1 MTLFIISWLDKPGA
15 LDIRL
20 ATREAHLAYVADHPG
35 VVRLGGPY
43 LSEDGAM
50 AGSMLI
56 VEAEDLAAAHAFH
69 DADPY
74 KAAGLF
80 ETSTVRP
87 WRVTVGGL
95 A

>member
-1 MTLFIISWLDKPGA
+1 MALFIISWLDKPGA

-20 ATREAHLAYVADHPG
+20 ATREAHLAYVAERPG

-56 VEAEDLAAAHAFH
+56 VEAEDLAAAQAFH

>member
-1 MTLFIISWLDKPGA
+1 MALFVNSWLDREDGLP
-15 LDIRL
+15 IRL
-20 ATREAHLAYVADHPG
+20 ATREAHLKYVADHPG
-35 VVRLGGPY
+35 VVKLAGPF
-43 LSEDGAM
+43 LDGDQM

-56 VEAEDLAAAHAFH
+56 VEAEDLAAAQAFH

-80 ETSTVRP
+80 ETSSVRP

>member
-1 MTLFIISWLDKPGA
+1 MALFVISWLDREGA
-15 LDIRL
+15 LPIRL
-20 ATREAHLAYVADHPG
+20 ATREAHLKYVADHPG
-35 VVRLGGPY
+35 LVKLAGPY
-43 LSEDGAM
+43 LNGDQM

-56 VEAEDLAAAHAFH
+56 VEAEDLDAAQAFH
-69 DADPY
+69 DGDPY

>member
-1 MTLFIISWLDKPGA
+1 MALFVISWLDREDGLP
-15 LDIRL
+15 IRL
-20 ATREAHLAYVADHPG
+20 ATREAHLQYIGEHREMVKLA
-35 VVRLGGPY
+35 GPF
-43 LSEDGAM
+43 LDGDQM

-56 VEAEDLAAAHAFH
+56 VEADDQAAAQAFH

-80 ETSTVRP
+80 ETSRVMP
-87 WRVTVGGL
+87 WRLTVGGL